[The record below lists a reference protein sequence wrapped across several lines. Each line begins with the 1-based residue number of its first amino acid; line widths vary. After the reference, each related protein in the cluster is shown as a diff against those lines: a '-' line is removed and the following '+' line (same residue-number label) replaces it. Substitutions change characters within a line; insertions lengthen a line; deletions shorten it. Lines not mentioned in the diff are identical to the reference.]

1 MVPMRD
7 GVRLAS
13 DIYWPARNG
22 RVLPGPFPTI
32 LLRTSYDKTAPR
44 YVDGIANYFTPRGYA
59 TVLQDLRGR
68 YGSEGTGQYYH
79 CSNVNEGRDGYDTV
93 EWIAAQA
100 WSNGRVAPVGASH
113 PAIIQTAMALE
124 RPPHLASFWHDVAP
138 INIYAHMSREGG
150 AMALHMFGALF
161 LHAQDAQEVLH
172 DPPARQSLFAAMGR
186 MRELVYETPFKPGQT
201 PLNVVPHLEE
211 VLFNYYYRG
220 AYDDWW
226 AQPCNDMQRYFE
238 RHADVPGAFSGGWYD
253 PFAIATTTY
262 FASMVKQ
269 NTSPQQ
275 LVMGPWNHQSMRGDG
290 RTWVAEVDFGP
301 QALWGFARF
310 NAEQE
315 RWFDRWLKDIHNGI
329 EHEPPVR
336 IFVMG
341 GGDGRRTAEG
351 RLRHGGQ
358 WRSEHE
364 WPLARTQYTPYYLH
378 SDGLLSD
385 DASADASAS
394 LSFSFDPNHPVPTV
408 GGPVTGFYEM
418 VQLPELDPFWL
429 TYLPSYVRMRSIV
442 QDGPMDQVEHEGI
455 VGARPPYPRLAD
467 RPDVLV
473 FRTPPL
479 EHDIEVTGPMTVQLL
494 ISSSA
499 PDTDFTAKL
508 IDEYPPNADFPA
520 GFAMNLV
527 DSIFRVRFRDGW
539 DHEVFMRP
547 GHVCPITISL
557 PPTSN
562 VFATGHRIRLDIS
575 SSNFP
580 RFDVNPNT
588 GEPMGRHT
596 HSVTATNTVH
606 LGQSHVVLPII
617 PR

>member
-290 RTWVAEVDFGP
+290 RTWVTEVDFGP

-442 QDGPMDQVEHEGI
+442 QDGPMDQVEREGI